1 MATLTSN
8 IIENVPARQN
18 QRRVTFT
25 HADDLGKV
33 YGPFVEHRLANDD
46 IAAFVE
52 GHRQS
57 MIACLQQAEIEANTQ
72 EVLGA

>member
-1 MATLTSN
+1 MPTLTAS
-8 IIENVPARQN
+8 IIENVPARTN

-25 HADDLGKV
+25 YTDDFGKV
-33 YGPFVEHRLANDD
+33 YGPYVEHRAENDN

-57 MIACLQQAEIEANTQ
+57 MIACLEQAEIDANVQ
-72 EVLGA
+72 EVSGA